1 MFCIAFL
8 CLVVFSGVLRA
19 HFARTNVVNKIFE
32 NGAVLLC
39 IAVYLC
45 LLGVLRAGTDT
56 HDVLCCCVRC
66 LCLFVSWYRDIKSFA
81 AVCCVCV
88 YCELY
93 RHRGD

>member
-1 MFCIAFL
+1 MFKSAFCEDKCREQNFRKMVL
-8 CLVVFSGVLRA
+8 CCC
-19 HFARTNVVNKIFE
+19 
-32 NGAVLLC
+32 VLLC

-88 YCELY
+88 YELVL
-93 RHRGD
+93 